1 MKRRATDQNVV
12 WHKTEL
18 RPLSL
23 DRFQKTE
30 TLWRVIVIDM
40 NNVMIKIA
48 ILSLIMRFVFQYV
61 FSLYV
66 IFSQSIV
73 KVKMISHQNLQIF
86 HNCGLGWLIYSCM
99 SHGRNLARYGMTS
112 S

>member
-30 TLWRVIVIDM
+30 TLWRVIDM

-73 KVKMISHQNLQIF
+73 KV
-86 HNCGLGWLIYSCM
+86 
-99 SHGRNLARYGMTS
+99 
-112 S
+112 